1 MYTEESAMSK
11 IGNNNI
17 NNKRYIDMQNKR
29 KETETECRKFCKEG
43 YEDRIEMMV
52 RFRPM
57 NLCIEIK
64 IGLACR
70 VFDRLRKM

>member
-1 MYTEESAMSK
+1 MSK

-17 NNKRYIDMQNKR
+17 NNKRYIDMQNK
-29 KETETECRKFCKEG
+29 KNQTETEYRNFCKEE
-43 YEDRIEMMV
+43 YQDRIEMMG
-52 RFRPM
+52 RFRQM

-64 IGLACR
+64 IRLVCR